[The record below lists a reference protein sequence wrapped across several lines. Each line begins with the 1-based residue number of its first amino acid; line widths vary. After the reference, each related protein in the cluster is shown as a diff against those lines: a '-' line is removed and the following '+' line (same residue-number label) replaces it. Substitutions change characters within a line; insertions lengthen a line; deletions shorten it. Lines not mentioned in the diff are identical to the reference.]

1 MFSKRNLF
9 QLVPHCPG
17 IPSEVQKATATR
29 LTATGR
35 PARMKPMI
43 FDSPS
48 SFGRAFRIVT
58 FGESHG
64 PAVGV
69 VMDGV
74 KPGLVFDLAGIQKEL
89 DRRRPGQSDLVTPR
103 QEGDRV
109 QVLSGV
115 FEGRTTGHPIALMV
129 FNENQ
134 RSADYQA
141 IQELFRPGHADLTFD
156 RKYGIRDP
164 RGGGRSS
171 GRETLARVAAG
182 AWAKQQLEGLGVRIR
197 GFNREIAGI
206 AGTEID
212 WDFVEK
218 NPLRVADPMA
228 FETQKLEVETARAEG
243 DSVGGIAEIWIEGL
257 PLGLG
262 DPTFAKLDALLAYGC
277 MSIGAVKGVEIGSGF
292 ESSRKRGSDNNDP
305 LTPGGPAK
313 NDAGGTLGGISTG
326 APVIVRLAVKPTS
339 SISKVQQ
346 TISKDGQAAEI
357 RTHGRHDP
365 CIAPR
370 IVPVAEAMCALVVYD
385 AWLTQQDLRAGSIPV
400 AEDWDFDLAEGHN
413 SSQKRSEPDF

>member
-1 MFSKRNLF
+1 ML
-9 QLVPHCPG
+9 
-17 IPSEVQKATATR
+17 
-29 LTATGR
+29 
-35 PARMKPMI
+35 

-64 PAVGV
+64 AAVGV

-74 KPGLVFDLAGIQKEL
+74 KPGLPFDLEAIQREM

-103 QEGDRV
+103 NEADRV

-115 FEGRTTGHPIALMV
+115 YEGKTTGHPIAMVV

-134 RSADYQA
+134 KSGDYKA
-141 IQELFRPGHADLTFD
+141 ISELFRPGHADLTYD

-182 AWAKQQLEGLGVRIR
+182 AWARQQLATLGVTVR

-206 AGTEID
+206 EGIIVD
-212 WDFVEK
+212 WPFVEQ
-218 NPLRVADPMA
+218 NPLRVADPEM
-228 FETQKLEVETARAEG
+228 FQTQKAAVEAARADG
-243 DSVGGIAEIWIEGL
+243 DSVGGVCEVWIEGL
-257 PLGLG
+257 PVGLG
-262 DPTFAKLDALLAYGC
+262 DPAFGKLDGLLALAC
-277 MSIGAVKGVEIGSGF
+277 MSIGAVKGVELGAGF
-292 ESSRKRGSDNNDP
+292 ASARRRGSENNDP
-305 LTPGGPAK
+305 LGPEGPLK

-326 APVIVRLAVKPTS
+326 APVVVRLAVKPTS
-339 SISKVQQ
+339 SISKTQR
-346 TISKDGQAAEI
+346 TIDREGRPSDIA
-357 RTHGRHDP
+357 THGRHDP

-370 IVPVAEAMCALVVYD
+370 IVPVAEAMCALVIYD
-385 AWLTQQDLRAGSIPV
+385 AWLTQQQLLEGAAPRLA
-400 AEDWDFDLAEGHN
+400 DWDWETIEALF
-413 SSQKRSEPDF
+413 PDQGRPQL